1 MGNTISPELKVS
13 ASAFVCISSVGT
25 GLQDEVFSILEG
37 KSCATFKQGCIFL
50 FARKMETA
58 RDADM
63 RVYLMAFETLREIH
77 QI

>member
-13 ASAFVCISSVGT
+13 ASAFVCIFSVVT
-25 GLQDEVFSILEG
+25 KDEVCSILEG

-50 FARKMETA
+50 FARKLETA
-58 RDADM
+58 RYADHES
-63 RVYLMAFETLREIH
+63 LLNGFQTLQEIH